1 MQTGRVHVLLQK
13 LPPLAPL
20 SDRARPSLLSYLYL
34 VSVGFA
40 SVLSDLIFRL
50 PPFAVS
56 VSVSVSGR
64 SSVSGCSPRY
74 YDRYNKKPAK
84 NANHGRR
91 GMGFSLPPRE
101 LGAADAHHTTTNRS
115 TTTIAAHALIFATQ
129 NHRST
134 RPRSHTRNT
143 ALSAETTRA
152 AHRPQRQLH
161 EQTSYRSQRQ
171 LHEQTTTPVAET
183 TA

>member
-56 VSVSVSGR
+56 VSVSGR
-64 SSVSGCSPRY
+64 SSVSGCSPSVSAGSGSADMRVAMR
-74 YDRYNKKPAK
+74 DADEGLGLPLSDARALVCGKWRHARCTHSAEP
-84 NANHGRR
+84 
-91 GMGFSLPPRE
+91 SIIDITPPRPSE
-101 LGAADAHHTTTNRS
+101 
-115 TTTIAAHALIFATQ
+115 
-129 NHRST
+129 
-134 RPRSHTRNT
+134 
-143 ALSAETTRA
+143 
-152 AHRPQRQLH
+152 
-161 EQTSYRSQRQ
+161 
-171 LHEQTTTPVAET
+171 
-183 TA
+183 